1 MCSEIY
7 KSYSDW
13 VSFIVNKSL
22 VILRKP
28 WIKDLSYTI
37 TLATWWKE
45 PTHWKRTWCCE
56 TLKAKGEEAAEDK
69 DSMDMNLSKLW
80 ETVKNRGAWH
90 AAVHGVTKSWSL
102 WATHRHTEWITS
114 WPLKLNGEMCV
125 CVCVCVCSVMSDS
138 CNPMD
143 CSPPGS
149 SEHEIFQARILEQ
162 VAISFSRGS
171 SRPRDRTLISC
182 VSCAGRRVLYQLSH
196 QGSQWRN
203 TLS

>member
-1 MCSEIY
+1 MVWYSHFFQSFPQFNGHESEQTLGDSEEQGSLACCSPWCHKEL
-7 KSYSDW
+7 
-13 VSFIVNKSL
+13 VSVSNSQ
-22 VILRKP
+22 
-28 WIKDLSYTI
+28 
-37 TLATWWKE
+37 
-45 PTHWKRTWCCE
+45 
-56 TLKAKGEEAAEDK
+56 
-69 DSMDMNLSKLW
+69 
-80 ETVKNRGAWH
+80 
-90 AAVHGVTKSWSL
+90 
-102 WATHRHTEWITS
+102 THRMNHIMTLETQWR
-114 WPLKLNGEMCV
+114 NV